1 MTVALE
7 QSPKIFAT
15 GEDVE
20 RLTRQGERCELIFG
34 ELVPMSP
41 VGEDQATGTNDLA
54 SEAAVFVRRN
64 KLGRGYAA
72 EAGFRLSRD
81 PETILAPDWA
91 FVRAERLE
99 APPRRGFPDL
109 VPDLVLETR
118 SPNDTR
124 GEVAGKIGLWLHFG
138 VKVVWDLDPVRK
150 LLTIH
155 RQDGTVTR
163 LGAEDTLSEEE
174 LLPGF
179 SLPLEELFGEV
190 GP

>member
-7 QSPKIFAT
+7 PTPKTFAT

-34 ELVPMSP
+34 ELVPMPP
-41 VGEDQATGTNDLA
+41 VGNDQGVATNDLA

-64 KLGRGYAA
+64 KLGRGFAA
-72 EAGFRLSRD
+72 ETGFRLSRD

-91 FVRAERLE
+91 FIRAERIE
-99 APPRRGFPDL
+99 GPPARGFGDL

-118 SPNDTR
+118 SPNDSK

-138 VKVVWDLDPVRK
+138 AQVVWDLDPARK
-150 LLTIH
+150 ILTVH
-155 RQDGTVTR
+155 RRDGTVTR
-163 LGAEDTLSEEE
+163 LGAEDTLTEEE

-179 SLPLEELFGEV
+179 SLPLSEIFEN
-190 GP
+190 